1 MSNDTTTKQDTL
13 ACSQRY
19 KNLMAKNELTLGIAG
34 AAFMLRRV
42 IKLQVAAQHV
52 AFPLEGQLSRIM
64 ALDNALTEALR
75 TLSPELTQETYLEC
89 AKVGLE
95 FAAQDESTDL

>member
-19 KNLMAKNELTLGIAG
+19 KNLMAKNDLTLGIAG
-34 AAFMLRRV
+34 AAFMLRRI
-42 IKLQVAAQHV
+42 IKLQTDAQHV
-52 AFPLEGQLSRIM
+52 AFPLKGQLSRIM
-64 ALDNALTEALR
+64 ELDNALTEALS
-75 TLSPELTQETYLEC
+75 TISPDMTKETYLEC

-95 FAAQDESTDL
+95 HAAQDESTDL